1 MTSNATISVIIP
13 CFNSA
18 TTIERALRSV
28 EHQTAKPHEVLVVDD

>member
-1 MTSNATISVIIP
+1 MVIP

-28 EHQTAKPHEVLVVDD
+28 EHQTTKPNEVLVVDDASSD